1 MRRMHVVIMGC
12 GRAGTRL
19 ARRLDRDGHSVAV
32 VDKDPT
38 AFHLLGLDFKGRTV
52 TGIGFDSSTLIEAG
66 VERADAFIAVS
77 SGDNSN
83 IVSAIVAKDV
93 FHVPKV
99 ITRIYD
105 PRRAQIYRRM
115 GIPTVAPVTW
125 GANKLMDLLFLENT
139 HTRDTFGNGEVELME
154 LRVPEVISGR
164 EVRDFEAQGEIQIA
178 SIERLGAAFMP
189 VAGTRLETD
198 DIVNAVVLRESMEKF
213 RRMFFM
219 T

>member
-1 MRRMHVVIMGC
+1 MHVVIMGC

-19 ARRLDRDGHSVAV
+19 ARRLDKDGHSVAV

-38 AFHLLGLDFKGRTV
+38 SFHLLGLDFKGRTV
-52 TGIGFDSSTLIEAG
+52 TGIGFDPNILVEAG
-66 VERADAFIAVS
+66 VERADGFIAES

-83 IVSAIVAKDV
+83 MVSAMVAKDV

-105 PRRAQIYRRM
+105 PTRAQIYRRM

-125 GANKLMDLLFLENT
+125 GTNKLMDLLFLEAT

-154 LRVPEVISGR
+154 LRVPEVLSGR
-164 EVRDFEAQGEIQIA
+164 EVRDFESPGEIHIA
-178 SIERLGAAFMP
+178 S
-189 VAGTRLETD
+189 
-198 DIVNAVVLRESMEKF
+198 
-213 RRMFFM
+213 
-219 T
+219 